1 MLSARTKAGKKI
13 SLGYPYKKET
23 LVYLRSK
30 EEFFCPICG
39 EKVYLKLGE
48 QKIFHFAHRSGGA
61 CREFYENETE
71 YHMDGKLQLFRWL
84 RKQKID
90 AVLEYY
96 DKDIKQRPDIAFQV
110 NGKKFAL
117 EFQCSSLPDKS
128 FQKRTEQYLQKG
140 YMPLW
145 ILGANH
151 LKESQPGAISLNS
164 FQYLFLRENAEF
176 HMFLP
181 FFSPEQSC
189 FIVLSSIFPYT
200 TKYTLVQKSEHRL
213 QQLNWQSIVNPEIQ
227 PAVNAGLWKK
237 RLDSHQW
244 NWCMYP
250 GKEQK
255 NFLEELYINRLNPFL
270 LPVEI
275 GLPVPHG
282 LLFHTLPFVWQ
293 TYFYLD
299 VLFHKH
305 PGELISPEEIKS
317 SFVKRIAAG
326 QIVVRITPQIAGDCI
341 LEAAK
346 EYLFLLEK
354 LGRIT
359 FMQNGYFRVIQPLII
374 PKTNSEKEAISQNFA
389 TLKWWKLVRK

>member
-1 MLSARTKAGKKI
+1 MLSALTKAGKRI

-23 LVYLRSK
+23 LLYFRSK

-71 YHMDGKLQLFRWL
+71 YHMDGKLQLYRWL
-84 RKQKID
+84 KKQKID

-110 NGKKFAL
+110 NGQKFAL
-117 EFQCSSLPDKS
+117 EYQCSSLPEKN
-128 FQKRTEQYLQKG
+128 FTKRTNLYLQKG

-145 ILGANH
+145 IVGGNH
-151 LKESQPGAISLNS
+151 LKESQPGAVSLNS
-164 FQYLFLRENAEF
+164 FHYLFLRENADR

-181 FFSPEQSC
+181 FFSPEHSR

-200 TKYTLVQKSEHRL
+200 TKYALVKKAEFPLKQSSV
-213 QQLNWQSIVNPEIQ
+213 QSIINPVILPVVNSS
-227 PAVNAGLWKK
+227 LWKT
-237 RLDSHQW
+237 RADLHQS
-244 NWCMYP
+244 NWCMHP

-255 NFLEELYINRLNPFL
+255 NFFEELYINRLNPFL

-275 GLPVPHG
+275 GLPIPHG
-282 LLFHTLPFVWQ
+282 QLIQTLPFVWQ

-299 VLFHKH
+299 VLFHKN
-305 PGELISPEEIKS
+305 PGEWISPDEIKS
-317 SFVKRIAAG
+317 SFLKRVASG
-326 QIVVRITPQIAGDCI
+326 QIMVRITPQVTSDYA
-341 LEAAK
+341 LEAVK
-346 EYLFLLEK
+346 EYLHMLEK

-359 FMQNGYFRVIQPLII
+359 PLQNGYFRVETPLVI
-374 PKTNSEKEAISQNFA
+374 PKTNSEKEAISKNFA
-389 TLKWWKLVRK
+389 MLK